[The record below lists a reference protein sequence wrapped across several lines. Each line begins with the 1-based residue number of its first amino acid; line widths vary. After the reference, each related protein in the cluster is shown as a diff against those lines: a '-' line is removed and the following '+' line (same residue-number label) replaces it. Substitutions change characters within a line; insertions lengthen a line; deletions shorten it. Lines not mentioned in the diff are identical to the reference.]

1 MPRIDVPPKQ
11 WGRSGWSFLIA
22 CAYSLGTNPT
32 AEDQAAFST
41 FFKQL
46 VVVLPCTSCRINFS
60 KSPAP
65 DVSSGD
71 ALLTWLYRVYQ
82 SHHTGV
88 SRDEFLARYTDDFKS
103 ASGLWVAVLLGALL
117 VGGAL
122 YYIYFRSK
130 PHSLLVQNG
139 V

>member
-32 AEDQAAFST
+32 ADEQAAFFV

-46 VVVLPCTSCRINFS
+46 AVVLPCTSCRVNFA
-60 KSPAP
+60 KSSAP

-71 ALLTWLYRVYQ
+71 ALLTWLYTVYK
-82 SHHTGV
+82 SHHTDV
-88 SRDEFLARYTDDFKS
+88 SRDEFLARYTDFKNNS
-103 ASGLWVAVLLGALL
+103 SSSPMLFVLLGALA
-117 VGGAL
+117 VGGVL
-122 YYIYFRSK
+122 YYLYGRPKTTAAIHHGF
-130 PHSLLVQNG
+130 
-139 V
+139 